1 MESEQILK
9 QLEWLDGERRKDKD
23 IIARQENR
31 ITALEG
37 AIAAAHQEIKSL
49 TSEVERL
56 ATIVGRMDDFDNGL
70 LQVRLDLIR
79 QIEEVDKQAKKRE
92 EELEKVRRVEIH
104 AVDAMLAEVKKEME
118 AIDGLR
124 RGLQARVD
132 EENRLSREIE
142 ELNLRLLEIQ
152 RNEEEYTRIYRLLE
166 DSRRQDTKRM
176 VDLQG
181 EVTALRKRS
190 DEQRGLIELAS
201 ANLRK
206 LEGRLTEMTAMEA
219 ERREEQTTFLE
230 KQALLQVE
238 RERTWKEWEARLE
251 SLSTQAAEMENYVQ
265 AMDQTHSA
273 IKRLKDAAEEL
284 LQRVDRRIGEIT
296 EVQRLT
302 EERFRQDWIAFKA
315 DDQKRWTNYILT
327 QDEQRS
333 ELSRNLEKIN
343 IQISQME
350 DDLQE
355 LKDYYQQMM
364 VETERRLQSLLTL
377 AHDWVATFER
387 MEDRPR

>member
-37 AIAAAHQEIKSL
+37 AIAAAQQEIKSL
-49 TSEVERL
+49 TSEVEKL
-56 ATIVGRMDDFDNGL
+56 ATIVGRMDEFDNGL

-79 QIEEVDKQAKKRE
+79 QIEDVDKQAKRRE
-92 EELEKVRRVEIH
+92 EEIEKARRVEIH
-104 AVDAMLAEVKKEME
+104 ALDTTLAEFRKEIE

-142 ELNLRLLEIQ
+142 ELNARLLEFQ
-152 RNEEEYTRIYRLLE
+152 RNEEEYKRIYRLLE
-166 DSRRQDTKRM
+166 DGRRQDTKRM

-181 EVTALRKRS
+181 EVAALRKRS
-190 DEQRGLIELAS
+190 DEQRGLIELIS

-206 LEGRLTEMTAMEA
+206 LEGRLTEMSALEA
-219 ERREEQTTFLE
+219 ERREEQTAFLE
-230 KQALLQVE
+230 KQALMQVE

-251 SLSTQAAEMENYVQ
+251 SISNQAAEMENYVQ
-265 AMDQTHSA
+265 AMDKSHST

-284 LQRVDRRIGEIT
+284 LQRVDRRINEIT

-302 EERFRQDWIAFKA
+302 EERFRQDWVAFKA

-343 IQISQME
+343 VQISQME

-355 LKDYYQQMM
+355 LQDYYQQM
-364 VETERRLQSLLTL
+364 VAETERRLQSLLTL
-377 AHDWVATFER
+377 AHDWVASLER
-387 MEDRPR
+387 TENRPR

>member
-1 MESEQILK
+1 MESEQISK

-23 IIARQENR
+23 IIARQQER

-37 AIAAAHQEIKSL
+37 NIAAAHQEIKTL

-56 ATIVGRMDDFDNGL
+56 TTIVGRMDDFDNGL
-70 LQVRLDLIR
+70 LQVRIDLMR
-79 QIEEVDKQAKKRE
+79 QIDEVDKQTKKRE
-92 EELEKVRRVEIH
+92 EEREKMHRVEIR
-104 AVDAMLAEVKKEME
+104 AVDTTLAEAKKSME
-118 AIDGLR
+118 AIEGLR
-124 RGLQARVD
+124 KGLQARVE

-142 ELNLRLLEIQ
+142 ELNAKLLDIL
-152 RNEEEYTRIYRLLE
+152 RNEEEYSRIYRLLE
-166 DSRRQDTKRM
+166 DGRRQDTKRM

-181 EVTALRKRS
+181 EVAALRKKS
-190 DEQRGLIELAS
+190 DEQRGLIELTSAS
-201 ANLRK
+201 LRK
-206 LEGRLTEMTAMEA
+206 LEGRLTEVTAMEV

-251 SLSTQAAEMENYVQ
+251 GLSTKAAEMEAYIQ
-265 AMDQTHSA
+265 AMDNTHSA

-284 LQRVDRRIGEIT
+284 LQRVDRRINEIT
-296 EVQRLT
+296 EVQRLS

-315 DDQKRWTNYILT
+315 DDHKRWTNYTLT

-333 ELSRNLEKIN
+333 EISRNLEKIVM
-343 IQISQME
+343 QVSQLE

-364 VETERRLQSLLTL
+364 AETERRLQTLLTL
-377 AHDWVATFER
+377 IHDWVATFER

>member
-37 AIAAAHQEIKSL
+37 AIAAAQQEIKSL
-49 TSEVERL
+49 TSEVEKL

-79 QIEEVDKQAKKRE
+79 QIEEVDKQAKRRE
-92 EELEKVRRVEIH
+92 EEIEKVRRVEIH
-104 AVDAMLAEVKKEME
+104 AVDTTLAEFRKEIE

-142 ELNLRLLEIQ
+142 ELNARLLEFQ
-152 RNEEEYTRIYRLLE
+152 RNEEEYKRIYRLLE
-166 DSRRQDTKRM
+166 DGRRQDTKRM

-181 EVTALRKRS
+181 EVAALRKRS
-190 DEQRGLIELAS
+190 DEQRGLIELTS

-206 LEGRLTEMTAMEA
+206 LEGRLTEMSALEA
-219 ERREEQTTFLE
+219 ERREEQTAFLE
-230 KQALLQVE
+230 KQALMQVE

-251 SLSTQAAEMENYVQ
+251 SVSNQAAEMGNYVQ
-265 AMDQTHSA
+265 AMDKTHST

-284 LQRVDRRIGEIT
+284 LQRVDRRINEIT

-302 EERFRQDWIAFKA
+302 EERFRQDWVAFKA

-343 IQISQME
+343 VQISQME
-350 DDLQE
+350 DELQE
-355 LKDYYQQMM
+355 LQDYYQQM
-364 VETERRLQSLLTL
+364 VAETERRLQSLLTL
-377 AHDWVATFER
+377 AHDWVASFER
-387 MEDRPR
+387 TESRPR

>member
-9 QLEWLDGERRKDKD
+9 QLEWLDNERRKDKD
-23 IIARQENR
+23 IIARQQDR

-37 AIAAAHQEIKSL
+37 NIAAAHQEIKTL
-49 TSEVERL
+49 ASEVERL
-56 ATIVGRMDDFDNGL
+56 TTIVGRMDDFDNGL
-70 LQVRLDLIR
+70 LQVRLDLMR
-79 QIEEVDKQAKKRE
+79 QIEEVDKQTKKRE
-92 EELEKVRRVEIH
+92 EEIEKVRRIEMRT
-104 AVDAMLAEVKKEME
+104 VDSTLAEVKKSMD

-124 RGLQARVD
+124 KGLQARME

-142 ELNLRLLEIQ
+142 ELNAKLLEIL

-181 EVTALRKRS
+181 EVAALRKKS
-190 DEQRGLIELAS
+190 DEQRGLIELTS

-206 LEGRLTEMTAMEA
+206 LEGRLTEVTALEA

-251 SLSTQAAEMENYVQ
+251 SISTKADEMEAYIQ
-265 AMDQTHSA
+265 AMDKTQST

-284 LQRVDRRIGEIT
+284 LQRVDRRINEIT
-296 EVQRLT
+296 EVQRLS
-302 EERFRQDWIAFKA
+302 EERFRQDWTAFRA
-315 DDQKRWTNYILT
+315 DDQKRWTNYTLT
-327 QDEQRS
+327 LDEQRS
-333 ELSRNLEKIN
+333 EISRNLEKIAL
-343 IQISQME
+343 QINQLE

-355 LKDYYQQMM
+355 LKDYHLQM
-364 VETERRLQSLLTL
+364 VAETERRLQSLLTL

>member
-37 AIAAAHQEIKSL
+37 AIAAAQHEIKSL
-49 TSEVERL
+49 TSEVEKL

-92 EELEKVRRVEIH
+92 EEIEKVRRVETH
-104 AVDAMLAEVKKEME
+104 AMDTTLAEFRKEIE

-124 RGLQARVD
+124 RGLQTRVD
-132 EENRLSREIE
+132 EENRLSREID
-142 ELNLRLLEIQ
+142 ELNARLLEFQ
-152 RNEEEYTRIYRLLE
+152 RNEEEYKRIYRLLE
-166 DSRRQDTKRM
+166 DGRRQDTKRM

-181 EVTALRKRS
+181 EVSALRKRS
-190 DEQRGLIELAS
+190 DEQRGLIELIS

-206 LEGRLTEMTAMEA
+206 LEGRLTEMSALEA
-219 ERREEQTTFLE
+219 ERREEQTAFLE
-230 KQALLQVE
+230 KQALMQVE

-251 SLSTQAAEMENYVQ
+251 SISNQAAEMENYVQ
-265 AMDQTHSA
+265 AMDKTQST

-284 LQRVDRRIGEIT
+284 LQRVDRRINEIT

-302 EERFRQDWIAFKA
+302 EERFRQDWVAFKA

-327 QDEQRS
+327 QDEQRG

-343 IQISQME
+343 VQISQME
-350 DDLQE
+350 DELQE
-355 LKDYYQQMM
+355 LQDYYQQM
-364 VETERRLQSLLTL
+364 VTETERRLQSLLTL
-377 AHDWVATFER
+377 AHDWVASFER
-387 MEDRPR
+387 TENRPR